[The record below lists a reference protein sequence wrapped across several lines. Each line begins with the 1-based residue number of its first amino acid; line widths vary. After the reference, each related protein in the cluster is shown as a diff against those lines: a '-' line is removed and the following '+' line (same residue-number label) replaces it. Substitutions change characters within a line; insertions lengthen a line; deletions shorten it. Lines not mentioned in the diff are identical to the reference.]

1 MRNLSKK
8 NAGWKCPEVVVFCS
22 FFFRFFIF
30 LKQKKEEGEE
40 TAKLKHGDSP
50 SAKLYYLF
58 DSGPDA
64 V

>member
-1 MRNLSKK
+1 MPVENVPKLLFF
-8 NAGWKCPEVVVFCS
+8 VL

-50 SAKLYYLF
+50 SAKL
-58 DSGPDA
+58 
-64 V
+64 